1 MLHGL
6 LIFFFIGALIIGIH
20 KLGHYL
26 VGRWLVGIPS
36 TNIKFVVANLP
47 QYVALRNGDRWAKPT
62 DFKDYLTAYHQQ
74 DADLSHVAAFL
85 AAGELFQTVGV
96 VAIAGVGVL
105 SGVDIVGQ
113 SAVLVSL
120 ILTSYHLFSDLGLNF
135 HMGHPTG
142 DFSALWS
149 HSPITAVAVFLLFA
163 VPHGILY
170 AALI

>member
-6 LIFFFIGALIIGIH
+6 AIFFFIGALVIGIH

-26 VGRWLVGIPS
+26 TGRWLVGIPQS
-36 TNIKFVVANLP
+36 DIKLVVADLP
-47 QYVALRNGDRWAKPT
+47 QYVALRNGTRWTSPT
-62 DFKDYLTAYHQQ
+62 DFESYLTAYHQH
-74 DADLSHVAAFL
+74 DSDSSHIVPFL
-85 AAGELFQTVGV
+85 AAGELLQTVGV

-105 SGVDIVGQ
+105 SGVVVVAQ

-120 ILTSYHLFSDLGLNF
+120 ILTSYHLFSDFGLNF

-149 HSPITAVAVFLLFA
+149 HSPITAVVVFLLFA
-163 VPHGILY
+163 VPHGVLY
-170 AALI
+170 AILI